1 MSVRNLLCCVQISGI
16 VILMSLVGLSL
27 MKFSGSDL
35 IVCIVGVLFGASMTG
50 LAAAVNSS
58 EREKN
63 YERMNYNLMNAFRS
77 GPWKM

>member
-1 MSVRNLLCCVQISGI
+1 
-16 VILMSLVGLSL
+16 MSLVGLSL